1 MNGLKMLIALFIIV
15 VALCLAIPAIAA
27 PPKNIYQTAA
37 DIGSFSTLVEAAKAT
52 HLDNTLI
59 TGGPY
64 TVLAPTDGAFNKLP
78 AGTLNSLLKD
88 RPQLTALL
96 KNHIISGRYNADDMA
111 KRGVVNTLDGKQLM
125 VTKANDGTITIGGAK
140 VLNPG
145 IVAGNGDIIAIDGVL
160 VPK

>member
-1 MNGLKMLIALFIIV
+1 
-15 VALCLAIPAIAA
+15 
-27 PPKNIYQTAA
+27 
-37 DIGSFSTLVEAAKAT
+37 
-52 HLDNTLI
+52 
-59 TGGPY
+59 
-64 TVLAPTDGAFNKLP
+64 
-78 AGTLNSLLKD
+78 
-88 RPQLTALL
+88 
-96 KNHIISGRYNADDMA
+96 MA